1 MHKRHSFV
9 GMLESLRD
17 LGWTP
22 NAIIDIGVGQ
32 GTPGLY
38 TTWPGVPICLVEP
51 APTSAAFVDQ
61 IVETFPS
68 VQAYKVGASNR
79 AGVMTVRRDESGVF
93 VTFGGHKA
101 KWEAIEVPVMTCD
114 QIVADA
120 GLTGPFLYKLDTD
133 AHELEIIE
141 GSAETLKSADVCV
154 VELNFLHPHVGLA
167 GPSDITGVLHNA
179 GFGLFD
185 VSRLRYSLQGVART
199 ADAVFVKLE
208 SDLFQRLARANNA
221 KGAKDFK
228 PTLKI

>member
-1 MHKRHSFV
+1 MIKRHSFV

-38 TTWPGVPICLVEP
+38 TTWPGVPILLVEP
-51 APTSAAFVDQ
+51 APTSAAFVDE
-61 IVETFPS
+61 IVATFPN

-93 VTFGGHKA
+93 VSFGDHKP
-101 KWEAIEVPVMTCD
+101 KWETIEVPVMTCD

-133 AHELEIIE
+133 AHELEILE
-141 GSAETLKSADVCV
+141 GSTDTLKSAEVCV
-154 VELNFLHPHVGLA
+154 AEINFLHPQVGLA
-167 GPSDITGVLHNA
+167 GPSDIVRVLHDA
-179 GFGLFD
+179 GFALFD
-185 VSRLRYSLQGVART
+185 VSRVRYSLEGVART
-199 ADAVFVKLE
+199 ADAVFVKLD
-208 SDLFQRLARANNA
+208 SDLFQRLARQNNS

-228 PTLKI
+228 PSLKV